1 MIIMIII
8 NLGETPQIEIEIEK
22 EKEIEIEILVIK
34 IIRNQKPYISELE
47 SLQITYY
54 LLK

>member
-1 MIIMIII
+1 MIDV
-8 NLGETPQIEIEIEK
+8 GETP
-22 EKEIEIEILVIK
+22 EKEIEIEILVKK
-34 IIRNQKPYISELE
+34 IIRNQKPYISKLE

>member
-1 MIIMIII
+1 MIII
-8 NLGETPQIEIEIEK
+8 NLGETPQIEIEIEIEK
-22 EKEIEIEILVIK
+22 EKEIEIEILVK
-34 IIRNQKPYISELE
+34 KFIRNQKPYISELE